1 MKQMYLNR
9 INAQERFENGP
20 KTVRVKSRI
29 GSRLVRKSLDSF
41 LTRFCLISL
50 FLILMGGFTTEMW
63 AWRGAKVEVEASG
76 GGLVYAGNSN
86 SAGTYNTTGN
96 AEQSDGWSTKDK
108 TFTFYIFAKAN
119 TNYVFKGWAGSNSAN
134 SGDTSNPKTVSITAT
149 RWGGGS
155 VIGNPKTEKY
165 YAIFARLTSSAGSTF
180 QFGDVVVG
188 EESGTQTLTINHAH
202 AGTVSLSKSGDH
214 SDDFVLS
221 ESSFTS
227 VAEDTKN
234 ITIKFKPTSNGLR
247 TCTLTVSSD
256 NGLSSLT
263 YVLKGTGYNK
273 PSITW
278 VDGDGNEL
286 TSGETTLSVGD
297 VLRASC
303 TTGQTVSYTGYNSNY
318 FTAGT
323 DANGNPILTVKEGIS
338 GTINNVSVTGNLA
351 KNTSN
356 YYAAYSDDFSL
367 SITNLV
373 PQTIE
378 WTNDITDISN
388 ELIGQTII
396 LNAVAKNAKT
406 GANSGQTISYSMAA
420 NSYMSLSG
428 NVLTINNI
436 GGPVAIKATAAGNAN
451 YAPTSV
457 TKYAT
462 VIDMTTACY
471 TSDSHSNGQFKRGA
485 SHDIYPTLPA
495 SLTFNARRESS
506 WLWKDLVITQYNA
519 NGTQIKQDT
528 KSCDDI
534 TDSGTGTSIT
544 ISCDPAATT
553 IRFAADGSAKYT
565 YYITNITTTRK
576 TESSVTYESNAVTSL
591 SYATDPGQKLGKTIR
606 VSYSNI
612 PVFLSFKSDEDANV
626 SSGKSLWSLN
636 TAHFGGCGKS
646 SFQDVTV
653 SFKSD
658 KKGNYTDKLY
668 VRNNVGNLLHTI
680 DLSATVTA
688 QEQFLKSWNIADTYN
703 TTDQVTLQA
712 STTIDN
718 TNFTFT
724 PTTSNPENI
733 VSISNIG
740 VMTFSGSGT
749 ATIQAYQPGDDL
761 SQEFTT
767 THDITIN
774 KVTPTIAENPT
785 VKTIH
790 YLDQFAN
797 DQFIDGLATVTLR
810 GEANTEVEGT
820 FAWKNAGNT
829 VTDGVGSHNYSITFT
844 PTDGGMYTNKTFTQ
858 SVTISRA
865 DGGIEMNDGSVK
877 VKVAGINDNLNEC
890 KIDLDN
896 LIDSKI
902 TDAINANRAG
912 AVTYEVISDNKA
924 NATIDANNVFSATAV
939 GTYTVRATQAQT
951 DYYEEATDEF
961 TVTVNRLT
969 PTIVFDNTDNPE
981 IIYSGDVIETPAY
994 RMYNGHEIDRVVN
1007 YKSSDPS
1014 ITGAIHVDGTTLTAR
1029 DLTAPEGSAV
1039 QVTITASTSEDALY
1053 NAASETATH
1062 NYSVRAKRS
1071 PVFTMEGVNNA
1082 PVSKTLNI
1090 GEQAVI
1096 TYNENVDANFT
1107 VGTAAELS
1115 YITFEHD
1122 SEHRTITVTAK
1133 KGTLIGDGEQTVTL
1147 NQPGNARLFDRNIT
1161 YTFTVKKNVSALSLA
1176 GLTTSMQVED
1186 TVATP
1191 YTGSANTEA
1200 AVQFTCSPEGSM
1212 KMENGKLIALQA
1224 GTNTVT
1230 FSQPA
1235 TEYWTGVSQS
1245 KTITVSRKNPNITTE
1260 LGNRHAWYSIIEHP
1274 FKSLN
1279 TEKELQITSSNDNLA
1294 KYVATEDK
1302 IYVYGTSGSVTFTVN
1317 QEANYKYN
1325 AVVNYQKTFTIFQ
1338 PNNRLPMT
1346 LTSSNL
1352 SDYNGGS
1359 AGGTSWDGD
1368 GVVVGSAS
1376 LLSKATDWSAK
1387 YIILKFVG
1395 VPDKLSFN
1403 FENTIGIATQ
1413 YGWHFYQS
1421 SNGKDW
1427 NLIKEYQDLLMNAT
1441 GGTSSGSESNLQL
1454 DPATRYVKLEYHGN
1468 YGGRFKNVKI
1478 TERKEIVPQSAST
1491 DFGLGYNGNDPTART
1506 IKVDWYNVQPCTV
1519 TIINDAEGRFEL
1531 AEGSNVINSLLDN
1544 CGTAELVV
1552 RYKHDV
1558 NTATQHTATLHIQSQ
1573 DGKTADVAL
1582 SGQTTP
1588 APQTIIWRSDLT
1600 PMPIEGSFS
1609 SAAYSTSGL
1618 DITLTSLN
1626 PGIVTVGGDDN
1637 LTLTPVT
1644 PGTAYVCAYQAGNEK
1659 WAQVAETLQ
1668 IVVTSLK
1675 VQQITWDDQLSNR
1688 KHEEGK
1694 SETITLSASSSANLP
1709 ITYTL
1714 DAAAQQFA
1722 TITGN
1727 TLTLTGWGK
1736 GTVTAHQI
1744 GNEEY
1749 VAVEKSKTLVS
1760 RNPSAGC
1767 NPLVGEYA
1775 SEYTLHTLA
1784 EKEIELDGEPGSITF
1799 WAKCDASALYGLWVA
1814 EYYDGYWHD
1823 VKQINRL
1830 DEPGITSTDT
1840 KFGPYNLN
1848 IKSTKV
1854 KLYTK
1859 TGATMTRT
1867 FHNVE
1872 VTLAKY
1878 LSLQDN
1884 PMDFSQV
1891 DKGSTKPQSFYIN
1904 YSNLTGVLDVE
1915 MQNKTNTQ
1923 FEVLTTTVGEDCGD
1937 AAKSA
1942 RIDIQFTGSTLGT
1955 ENNTIIVSNKD
1966 QRLEIPVSATVVL
1979 PTQAITWNPA
1989 LNIFTTDQVQLVA
2002 TATSEFEVTF
2012 TSNNSDIAEPYR
2024 RDDGTWWLNIHSY
2037 GSAEIVAHQPGDNE
2051 SWGAA
2056 TDKPLMFHISRVVP
2070 EIDIWPTA
2078 QITLPNTLAA
2088 ATLTG
2093 GEAPDGILGSFSWE
2107 DESQTVT
2114 RQAHTFNVVFVP
2126 DNTDYYA
2133 PVSHPLEL
2141 EILKTPQTI
2150 TWSRADESDESCA
2163 ATIILDAT
2171 ASSGLPITYTSSDET
2186 KAYIVDAVINEVPVM
2201 KLYVLKGGDVTITAS
2216 QSGDDTYDVAPSVEK
2231 KITLIRVIPTIET
2244 LPTATDMY
2252 VHHFLSNSTP
2262 EGGVVKAGEN
2272 TVTGVFN
2279 WQDGSDVMDVPGTNQ
2294 RTVVFHPYNSDYY
2307 QTASAVIDVEV
2318 KRFAP
2323 TITSTIN
2330 TDSVVYGTPLSGITM
2345 HGTVTAIDQYDPAHP
2360 AIQGTWTWKL
2370 DPQCVLGVADQSTRM
2385 VFHPT
2390 RQDWYDDVEFDV
2402 PLTITI
2408 NNDFTPTATA
2418 TIIYGQTL
2426 SEAVF
2431 VSTTVNPIDN
2441 SQILTGNFQLGI
2453 GLDPNA
2459 CYDEG
2464 EHTVTIAMQVTSD
2477 DNFSHDWKE
2486 GKATL
2491 TVLPGLIYNG
2501 TDGVWND
2508 GNNWIGGVPD
2518 GDDRVTIDA
2527 NVDVVGNVTVTA
2539 LTINA
2544 GKTVTIKNGATLTV
2558 GANNSFQ
2565 RDTYG
2570 DIHVEEGGKLVLT
2583 TGTVD
2588 VNNLY
2593 LDASLGNNTTPAN
2606 SGQIRNVEQIDVNG
2620 DAYFE
2625 LNLDPAGCS
2634 YGCYDFVVPFPVDNR
2649 TGISRYQGG
2658 EWRTDLRTEQHYVIL
2673 TYHEE
2678 IRANNQYAWK
2688 KYYGIMQPGVCYSIS
2703 VNNVAPRYRFRK
2715 VKDAEITANTAIAM
2729 TASDGTGGNIHKG
2742 WNSVGNGTFTHAKI
2756 SADGMSKV
2764 QIYDHAT
2771 NTYKAIE
2778 NFGSQSF
2785 PVGTAVFVQIPASTD
2800 MNFADVN
2807 TTLSAPMRTQGRT
2820 LEEYL
2825 LTFGRENDAINQD
2838 RLYLSASEN
2847 AENSYEIG
2855 HDLAKFGTST
2865 TVAQIWADAYGQK
2878 LCDVEAPLVDDQ
2890 AIIPISLYAAQ
2901 TGTYT
2906 LDVARGPQDASLYLM
2921 YEGAVVWNLSQSA
2934 YTLDLTRGTTTGY
2947 SLLLTAEAPSITTGS
2962 DTIEAETNHVE
2973 KIILNGKLYILR
2985 DGQMYDATGK
2995 KVK

>member
-1 MKQMYLNR
+1 
-9 INAQERFENGP
+9 
-20 KTVRVKSRI
+20 
-29 GSRLVRKSLDSF
+29 
-41 LTRFCLISL
+41 
-50 FLILMGGFTTEMW
+50 MGGFTTEVW
-63 AWRGAKVEVEASG
+63 GAWSGSGQGTLKNGVWYVLYEDGEQSLTKGNTKEYTLSGPGASLSFQAKREPVGTGDLLVTQNQGTSKLYEGNPGTTTKTFWGVETEVG
-76 GGLVYAGNSN
+76 FSN
-86 SAGTYNTTGN
+86 YSAGVNVNTTKITFKNNASISTNTKKYFRYVHVTMAQYLENPSATSLDFGSADINTNAASKTVTVAWCNVPAMSYQIIEDANNLYSVSVVNNSEAGKYNKATFTVTYKRTKAGTHTAKLKITDTYGN
-96 AEQSDGWSTKDK
+96 YSKTITLSGTTNKLEPGVTWSTND
-108 TFTFYIFAKAN
+108 
-119 TNYVFKGWAGSNSAN
+119 
-134 SGDTSNPKTVSITAT
+134 
-149 RWGGGS
+149 
-155 VIGNPKTEKY
+155 
-165 YAIFARLTSSAGSTF
+165 AIFIEDDELSATNANGLTVTLSSAGN
-180 QFGDVVVG
+180 
-188 EESGTQTLTINHAH
+188 ES
-202 AGTVSLSKSGDH
+202 
-214 SDDFVLS
+214 
-221 ESSFTS
+221 
-227 VAEDTKN
+227 
-234 ITIKFKPTSNGLR
+234 
-247 TCTLTVSSD
+247 
-256 NGLSSLT
+256 
-263 YVLKGTGYNK
+263 YVRCE
-273 PSITW
+273 
-278 VDGDGNEL
+278 GNTATML
-286 TSGETTLSVGD
+286 
-297 VLRASC
+297 AP
-303 TTGQTVSYTGYNSNY
+303 
-318 FTAGT
+318 TAGT
-323 DANGNPILTVKEGIS
+323 ITITAHVEGNNI
-338 GTINNVSVTGNLA
+338 
-351 KNTSN
+351 
-356 YYAAYSDDFSL
+356 YADKDFTKDIT
-367 SITNLV
+367 ITNLEK
-373 PQTIE
+373 QTITWNWDFSRLKTTDSNKTITLSATSPSGATASSGLPVSYE
-378 WTNDITDISN
+378 LVGDNTGLSLTQSGSVWTLTYSATECKNT
-388 ELIGQTII
+388 TI
-396 LNAVAKNAKT
+396 VAKQ
-406 GANSGQTISYSMAA
+406 GGNST
-420 NSYMSLSG
+420 
-428 NVLTINNI
+428 
-436 GGPVAIKATAAGNAN
+436 
-451 YAPTSV
+451 YAPASSV
-457 TKYAT
+457 SKTVK
-462 VIDMTTACY
+462 VIDPTKVC
-471 TSDSHSNGQFKRGA
+471 DA
-485 SHDIYPTLPA
+485 STV
-495 SLTFNARRESS
+495 
-506 WLWKDLVITQYNA
+506 LVNSQVS
-519 NGTQIKQDT
+519 IK
-528 KSCDDI
+528 S
-534 TDSGTGTSIT
+534 
-544 ISCDPAATT
+544 
-553 IRFAADGSAKYT
+553 
-565 YYITNITTTRK
+565 
-576 TESSVTYESNAVTSL
+576 SSVTY
-591 SYATDPGQKLGKTIR
+591 
-606 VSYSNI
+606 NI
-612 PVFLSFKSDEDANV
+612 DIPASM
-626 SSGKSLWSLN
+626 
-636 TAHFGGCGKS
+636 
-646 SFQDVTV
+646 TV
-653 SFKSD
+653 SFSRMKQGFLDVYLRGLSVEFYSD
-658 KKGNYTDKLY
+658 RNGSGTKLY
-668 VRNNVGNLLHTI
+668 TKDYSASDIDKTLSNNNI
-680 DLSATVTA
+680 DLSSYIHAKSVKITTEATNGYYIDGVSYTHRKYCTLSTSSLAFETYPNTTTSPKSFNVSYANYPIFVECSNANFTVSPTEFGDCGDYGTQAISVSYTAGADEGEDSGVIYIKDNTGVTLKTCSLSVEISKV
-688 QEQFLKSWNIADTYN
+688 EQSITSTSIQSSYN
-703 TTDQVTLQA
+703 TTDRIELSA
-712 STTIDN
+712 EANSGL
-718 TNFTFT
+718 TNFVYSAT
-724 PTTSNPENI
+724 PAGVASFDGN
-733 VSISNIG
+733 
-740 VMTFSGSGT
+740 VMTFSQSGT
-749 ATIQAYQPGDDL
+749 IAITATQPG
-761 SQEFTT
+761 SNIYASASTT
-767 THDITIN
+767 VNGVQVNT
-774 KVTPTIAENPT
+774 VTPTITTYPT
-785 VKTIH
+785 VETIQ

-797 DQFIDGLATVTLR
+797 DQFSDGLATVTLR
-810 GEANTEVEGT
+810 GVENSTVEGT
-820 FAWKNAGNT
+820 FTWTNPAQ
-829 VTDGVGSHNYSITFT
+829 VTDGVGNHDYSITFV
-844 PTDGGMYTNKTFTQ
+844 PTDGGMYNSNTFKQ

-865 DGGIEMNDGSVK
+865 DGGIEMNDGEVK
-877 VKVAGINDNLNEC
+877 VKVAGINDDLDEC
-890 KIDLDN
+890 KIDLDD
-896 LIDSKI
+896 LTESKI
-902 TDAINANRAG
+902 EDAIDANRAG

-924 NATIDANNVFSATAV
+924 NAAIDANNVFSATAV
-939 GTYTVRATQAQT
+939 GTYTIRATQAQT

-1122 SEHRTITVTAK
+1122 SEHRTITVTAQ

-1923 FEVLTTTVGEDCGD
+1923 FTVLTPTVGEDCGD

-1979 PTQAITWNPA
+1979 PTQAITWNPD
-1989 LNIFTTDQVQLVA
+1989 LNIFTTDQVQLLA
-2002 TATSEFEVTF
+2002 TATSGFEVTF

-2486 GKATL
+2486 GTATL
-2491 TVLPGLIYNG
+2491 IVQPGLIFNG
-2501 TDGVWND
+2501 SDGVW
-2508 GNNWIGGVPD
+2508 GEATNWLGGVP
-2518 GDDRVTIDA
+2518 GAEDRVTIDA
-2527 NVDVVGNVTVTA
+2527 NVDVVSDVAVSA

-2558 GANNSFQ
+2558 GANNSFN
-2565 RDTYG
+2565 RETYG
-2570 DIHVEEGGKLVLT
+2570 NIHVEEGGKLFLT
-2583 TGTVD
+2583 SGRVG

-2593 LDASLGNNTTPAN
+2593 LDASLGNNSIPAN

-2620 DAYFE
+2620 DAYFD
-2625 LNLDPAGCS
+2625 LRLDPVKCS
-2634 YGCYDFVVPFPVDNR
+2634 YGWYDFTVPFPVDNR
-2649 TGISRYQGG
+2649 TGISRFQNGA
-2658 EWRTDLRTEQHYVIL
+2658 WNTSLRTEQHYAIM
-2673 TYHEE
+2673 TYYED
-2678 IRANNQYAWK
+2678 IRANGQYGWK
-2688 KYYGIMQPGVCYSIS
+2688 KYYGIMQPGKCYTIT
-2703 VNNVAPRYRFRK
+2703 VDNTAPLYRFRK
-2715 VKDAEITANTAIAM
+2715 VNGTDFNTSNTVALTAT
-2729 TASDGTGGNIHKG
+2729 DGTGGVVNKG
-2742 WNSVGNGTFTHAKI
+2742 WNCIGNGTLTHTLI
-2756 SADGMSKV
+2756 SSAENYKV
-2764 QIYDHAT
+2764 QIYDHA
-2771 NTYKAIE
+2771 NNSYGVLDDHANYE
-2778 NFGSQSF
+2778 F
-2785 PVGTAVFVQIPASTD
+2785 PVGTAVFVQTNVST
-2800 MNFADVN
+2800 NLVFTDVN
-2807 TTLSAPMRTQGRT
+2807 ASVAEAPMRTQGRT

-2838 RLYLSASEN
+2838 RLYLSASED
-2847 AENSYEIG
+2847 AENVYEIG

-2906 LDVARGPQDASLYLM
+2906 LETVRGPQDASLYLM
-2921 YEGAVVWNLSQSA
+2921 YNGAVIWNLSQSA
-2934 YTLDLTRGTTTGY
+2934 YTFDLTRGTTTGY
-2947 SLLLTAEAPSITTGS
+2947 SLLLTAEAPSITTGV
-2962 DTIEAETNHVE
+2962 DAMQHDNNQAE
-2973 KIILNGKLYILR
+2973 KIILNGQLYILR